1 MKIAHPKEGH
11 RKLIE
16 HKERKY
22 HKGRKNTFIKH
33 EELKKI
39 VAFIEH
45 DEYASKEKTE
55 NIDRS

>member
-16 HKERKY
+16 YKERKY
-22 HKGRKNTFIKH
+22 IKGRKTTSIKPKQ
-33 EELKKI
+33 LKKRT
-39 VAFIEH
+39 AFIEH

-55 NIDRS
+55 NLDRS